1 MRLLKK
7 STAVVVHLGPFVDAT
22 DGFTLETAL
31 AASTSD
37 VELWKAGATAPVD
50 ISGRTWTH
58 RSNGVYTVSLLT
70 TDLDTAGPL
79 FISTQITGARPVAH
93 EFMVLPD
100 TTYDALVSGAALPA
114 DMTKV
119 NGNAAAAGNLTFGG
133 LGMKPITIGS
143 GSTTTRIA
151 TNLTESASD
160 HWKGGTLVF
169 VSGTL
174 SGQRTSI
181 TGYNGTTKELT
192 VSALTQA
199 PSNGDL
205 AVIV

>member
-7 STAVVVHLGPFVDAT
+7 STAVVVHLGPYVDET
-22 DGFTLETAL
+22 DGYTPETAL
-31 AASTSD
+31 SPSANN
-37 VELWKAGATAPVD
+37 VELWKAGATSPVD
-50 ISGRTWTH
+50 ISARTWTH
-58 RSNGVYTVSLLT
+58 RAHGIYTVSLLT

-79 FISTQITGARPVAH
+79 VISSRISGARCVQH
-93 EFMVLPD
+93 EFMVLAD
-100 TTYDALVSGAALPA
+100 TSYDALVSGSALPA

-119 NGNAAAAGNLTFGG
+119 NGNAAAAGNMAFGG
-133 LGMKPITIGS
+133 LAMKPITIGA

-160 HWKGGTLVF
+160 HWKDGTLCF
-169 VSGTL
+169 ISGTL
-174 SGQRTSI
+174 TGQRTSI
-181 TGYNGTTKELT
+181 TGYNGTTKELA